1 MLLVCIDSAVLLKRV
16 LPHLAEQFM
25 RACCWRSQATLLAV
39 QQMLIAARPGCATAP
54 SILVCTHT
62 HAGAFHTLCLF
73 KQAAGVQVQ
82 GNGERVMVVCKDIPG
97 METEALEFKA
107 TELAKHIPVGARVKV
122 RPLPV

>member
-39 QQMLIAARPGCATAP
+39 QHVLITAQPGCATAP
-54 SILVCTHT
+54 SMRCL
-62 HAGAFHTLCLF
+62 HAHVSRRHTLCSF
-73 KQAAGVQVQ
+73 KQAASVQVQ

-107 TELAKHIPVGARVKV
+107 TELAKHIPVGAHVKV